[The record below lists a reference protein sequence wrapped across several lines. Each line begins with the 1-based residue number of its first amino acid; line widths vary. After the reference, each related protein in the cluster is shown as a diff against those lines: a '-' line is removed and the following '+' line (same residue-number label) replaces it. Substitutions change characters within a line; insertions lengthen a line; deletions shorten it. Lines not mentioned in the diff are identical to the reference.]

1 MARTV
6 GLSLFS
12 RTFLLLAL
20 LLAGGVF
27 AWVQTLR
34 ALELEPRAVQ
44 AAQQTAGL
52 VNLSRAALKQADGIN
67 RVALVKS
74 LGSQQA
80 IPQAIRVMPREPGD
94 RAEPFEVDRFTRR
107 VSEEL
112 RTALGPDAVVARS
125 VNGQPGLW
133 VGFSIDKDQYW
144 LQAEAAHGSGINYTT
159 WAIWIGIALA
169 ATLLGSVAIASLI
182 NRPLKE
188 LSFAASRIREG
199 DLDSRL
205 DENTLT
211 SEIREV
217 NRGFNRMAREL
228 ARVEED
234 RAVMLAGISHDL
246 RTPLARLR
254 LETEMSVSDE
264 EAKRNMASDIDQL
277 DAIID
282 KFMDYARPGETELR
296 VVHLAQ
302 LVDREASGF
311 RDPAQIRIRSRI
323 PIDLA
328 VLADETELGRVFL
341 NLFENA
347 RRYGRGTDTGR
358 AEVQVSCV
366 KTGAWVI
373 VSVRDS
379 GPGVAPEKLA
389 QLTTPFFRGDAARTA
404 ATGAGLGLAIVEKSL
419 QRMGGTLELANAPEG
434 GLVAHMRL
442 RLADKSTVEPRPS
455 EFGDSRFPDTQP
467 PQG

>member
-1 MARTV
+1 MARDGV
-6 GLSLFS
+6 GFSLFW
-12 RTFLLLAL
+12 RTFFLLAI

-34 ALELEPRAVQ
+34 ALEFEPRAVQ

-74 LGSQQA
+74 LGTQE
-80 IPQAIRVMPREPGD
+80 AIRVMPREPGD
-94 RAEPFEVDRFTRR
+94 KAEAFEVDRFTRR
-107 VSEEL
+107 VSQEL
-112 RTALGPDAVVARS
+112 RAALGPDAVVASS

-144 LQAEAAHGSGINYTT
+144 LQAEAARGNTLDHST
-159 WAIWIGIALA
+159 WIIWIGIALL
-169 ATLLGSVAIASLI
+169 ATLVGSVAIASLI
-182 NRPLKE
+182 NRPLKQ

-254 LETEMSVSDE
+254 LETEMSVEDD
-264 EAKRNMASDIDQL
+264 EAKRNMALDIDQL

-282 KFMDYARPGETELR
+282 KFMDYARPGEPELHA
-296 VVHLAQ
+296 VYVAQ
-302 LVDREASGF
+302 LIDREAAVF
-311 RDPAQIRIRSRI
+311 RDPSQIRVTSRVAV
-323 PIDLA
+323 DLA
-328 VLADETELGRVFL
+328 VMADETELGRVFL

-347 RRYGRGTDTGR
+347 RRYGRGTYTGV
-358 AEVQVSCV
+358 AEVTVSSV
-366 KTGAWVI
+366 KTGSWVI
-373 VSVRDS
+373 LSVRDQ
-379 GPGVAPEKLA
+379 GPGVAPEKLP

-404 ATGAGLGLAIVEKSL
+404 ATGAGLGLAIVDKAM
-419 QRMGGTLELANAPEG
+419 QRMGGSLELANAPDG
-434 GLVAHMRL
+434 GLVAHL
-442 RLADKSTVEPRPS
+442 RLQRVDL
-455 EFGDSRFPDTQP
+455 QP
-467 PQG
+467 GAAPGY

>member
-1 MARTV
+1 MKSAQARRPV
-6 GLSLFS
+6 GFSLFW
-12 RTFLLLAL
+12 RTFFLLAI

-34 ALELEPRAVQ
+34 ALEFEPRAVQ

-52 VNLSRAALKQADGIN
+52 VNLSRAALRQADGIN

-74 LGSQQA
+74 LGSQE
-80 IPQAIRVMPREPGD
+80 AIRVTPREPGD
-94 RAEPFEVDRFTRR
+94 RWEPFEVDRFTRR
-107 VSEEL
+107 VGQEL
-112 RTALGPDAVVARS
+112 RATLGPDAVAARS
-125 VNGQPGLW
+125 VNGRAGMW
-133 VGFSIDKDQYW
+133 VGFTIDRDAYW
-144 LQAEAAHGSGINYTT
+144 LQAEASHGTALNKST
-159 WAIWIGIALA
+159 WAIWVGIALL

-182 NRPLKE
+182 NRPLRQ

-254 LETEMSVSDE
+254 LETEMSVDDD
-264 EAKRNMASDIDQL
+264 EAKRNMAMDIDQL

-282 KFMDYARPGETELR
+282 KFMDYARPGDTTLQR
-296 VVHLAQ
+296 VHVAQ
-302 LVDREASGF
+302 LIDREAALF
-311 RDPAQIRIRSRI
+311 RDPAQIRITSRVA
-323 PIDLA
+323 IDLE
-328 VLADETELGRVFL
+328 VMADETELARVFL

-347 RRYGRGTDTGR
+347 RRYGRGTYTGV
-358 AEVQVSCV
+358 ADVIVSCV
-366 KTGAWVI
+366 KTGPWAI
-373 VSVRDS
+373 VSVRDH
-379 GPGVAPEKLA
+379 GPGVAADKLP
-389 QLTTPFFRGDAARTA
+389 QLATPFFRGDAARTA
-404 ATGAGLGLAIVEKSL
+404 ATGAGLGLAIVDKAM
-419 QRMGGTLELANAPEG
+419 QRMGGSLEMTNAHDG
-434 GLVAHMRL
+434 GLIAHL
-442 RLADKSTVEPRPS
+442 RLQRAA
-455 EFGDSRFPDTQP
+455 
-467 PQG
+467 